1 MSRKKKHTRAR
12 DAESVLSPCPCR
24 RLPLLYCHHL
34 ASSLALFMAVVVVVV
49 DMAVMA

>member
-1 MSRKKKHTRAR
+1 MSRKKKHTRAL
-12 DAESVLSPCPCR
+12 DAERILSPCTCR

-34 ASSLALFMAVVVVVV
+34 ALSLVSFMAVVVVVV